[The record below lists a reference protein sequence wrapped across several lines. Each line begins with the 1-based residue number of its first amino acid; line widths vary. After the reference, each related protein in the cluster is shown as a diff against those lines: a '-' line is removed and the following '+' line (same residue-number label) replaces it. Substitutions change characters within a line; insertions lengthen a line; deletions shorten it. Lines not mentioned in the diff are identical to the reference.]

1 MHEDSTVKVS
11 PDKYPNRKQ
20 SLTILLMNNIQP
32 DLSPDK
38 FLNTLPQKV
47 DNDARSKRLE
57 RHLSIFLNTFNQI
70 VDAV

>member
-32 DLSPDK
+32 DLSPEK
-38 FLNTLPQKV
+38 FLNTLP
-47 DNDARSKRLE
+47 
-57 RHLSIFLNTFNQI
+57 
-70 VDAV
+70 